1 MKILGDFGGLLEL
14 DADIKRQ
21 NSLSPAFAAFNRAK
35 IAAFYKENTFTIDR
49 LKKFVEAI
57 KEKHVEKDDKGMYK
71 QRIHPEG
78 MPNTW
83 DFKSD
88 EDETLYKA
96 AWVEFMTKKIEIFI

>member
-21 NSLSPAFAAFNRAK
+21 NSLSPAFSAFNRSK

-49 LKKFVEAI
+49 LKKFI
-57 KEKHVEKDDKGMYK
+57 KDIQDKHVQVDDKFMYK

-83 DFKSD
+83 DFKSE
-88 EDETLYKA
+88 EDEKIYKA